1 MRNHIELVT
10 IQPLL
15 FYLGLL
21 IVNLGT
27 VVDSDVVDAVLS
39 APPFAVV
46 VAAVDAVDSPAV
58 SGAAVAAFK
67 SSCGKHILLF
77 ETILLLHERIIPQGP

>member
-1 MRNHIELVT
+1 MVT

-21 IVNLGT
+21 IVNLVT
-27 VVDSDVVDAVLS
+27 VVDSDVVVVDAVLS

-46 VAAVDAVDSPAV
+46 VVAVDAVDSPAV

-77 ETILLLHERIIPQGP
+77 ETILLLHERIIPLGP

>member
-1 MRNHIELVT
+1 M
-10 IQPLL
+10 
-15 FYLGLL
+15 

-27 VVDSDVVDAVLS
+27 VVDSVAVDAVLS